1 MFILKVRWEVA
12 RSGAQPLAPSG
23 NGLLG
28 FFWGGGEVVVVVVVA
43 GRGRGGYVL

>member
-28 FFWGGGEVVVVVVVA
+28 FFGGLGGWGEFGAIKNRSNV
-43 GRGRGGYVL
+43 

>member
-23 NGLLG
+23 NGLAG
-28 FFWGGGEVVVVVVVA
+28 FEGGVRLRAIKNRSDV
-43 GRGRGGYVL
+43 